1 MFQSTH
7 PRGVR
12 RRRTISRSIPTWSFN
27 PRTRVGCDAAGM
39 PAKYARGISF
49 NPRTRVGCDALE
61 AAQEWGYESVSI
73 HAPAWGAT
81 STLEKAKK
89 AEDVS
94 IHAPAWGA
102 TRKRTLCTP
111 RACVSIHAPAWGATP
126 ACRWWWHWRCSFN
139 PRTRVGC
146 DPLGQ
151 VARDLGGLVSIHAP
165 AWGATRRSTGARPLW
180 GSRFNPRTRVGCD
193 SWGRFD
199 FCH

>member
-12 RRRTISRSIPTWSFN
+12 QSRRTNVPCRGTSFN

-146 DPLGQ
+146 DMGDQLSTS
-151 VARDLGGLVSIHAP
+151 RVSIHAP
-165 AWGATRRSTGARPLW
+165 AWGAT
-180 GSRFNPRTRVGCD
+180 
-193 SWGRFD
+193 
-199 FCH
+199 